1 LPGIRPVNEKIVGN
15 RPSPGLYFLAVGPS
29 YHPSPPIP
37 DPLGIWGESSR
48 EVIMH
53 FIPTLWIVWA
63 VFAAILL
70 MLLLYRGTITR
81 YEDDQL
87 FLDDISD
94 RQHKENDAI
103 IRKLNKIQPFL
114 RVFTGVTSILTAT
127 IIGLYAW
134 DAIKTFYM

>member
-1 LPGIRPVNEKIVGN
+1 MLWI
-15 RPSPGLYFLAVGPS
+15 
-29 YHPSPPIP
+29 
-37 DPLGIWGESSR
+37 IWG
-48 EVIMH
+48 
-53 FIPTLWIVWA
+53 

-70 MLLLYRGTITR
+70 SLLLYRGTITR

-87 FLDDISD
+87 FLDDISE

-103 IRKLNKIQPFL
+103 LRKLAKIQPFL
-114 RVFTGVTSILTAT
+114 KVFTGVTSVLTAA

>member
-1 LPGIRPVNEKIVGN
+1 
-15 RPSPGLYFLAVGPS
+15 
-29 YHPSPPIP
+29 
-37 DPLGIWGESSR
+37 
-48 EVIMH
+48 MH
-53 FIPTLWIVWA
+53 FIPALWIAWG

-70 MLLLYRGTITR
+70 ALLLYRGTITR

-103 IRKLNKIQPFL
+103 IRKLNKIQPVL
-114 RVFTGVTSILTAT
+114 RIFTGLTSILTAT

-134 DAIKTFYM
+134 DAIRTFYM

>member
-1 LPGIRPVNEKIVGN
+1 
-15 RPSPGLYFLAVGPS
+15 
-29 YHPSPPIP
+29 
-37 DPLGIWGESSR
+37 
-48 EVIMH
+48 MH
-53 FIPTLWIVWA
+53 FVPILWIVWA

-70 MLLLYRGTITR
+70 SLLLYRGTITR

-94 RQHKENDAI
+94 RQQKENDAI
-103 IRKLNKIQPFL
+103 IAKLAKIQPFL
-114 RVFTGVTSILTAT
+114 KVFTGVTSILTAA

>member
-1 LPGIRPVNEKIVGN
+1 
-15 RPSPGLYFLAVGPS
+15 
-29 YHPSPPIP
+29 
-37 DPLGIWGESSR
+37 
-48 EVIMH
+48 MH
-53 FIPTLWIVWA
+53 FIPVLWIVWG

-70 MLLLYRGTITR
+70 SLLLYRGTITR

-103 IRKLNKIQPFL
+103 IRKLAKIQPFL
-114 RVFTGVTSILTAT
+114 RVFTGVTSILTAA
-127 IIGLYAW
+127 IIAIYAW